1 MHLGLIGYGSIGNEL
16 LGLIK
21 GLPVERI
28 TILVREGRENV
39 ARDRL
44 LSAHPGLEGR
54 AAILSDGDAFLVARP
69 DFVIEAAG
77 HEAVCANAE
86 KVLAAGIDL
95 VLVSV
100 GALAD
105 EALHRRLRD
114 TAARSG
120 ARLILPSGAIGG
132 IDLLAALAPAGD
144 LKVRYFGAKPP
155 QAWAGTPAAQ
165 TTDLEALAHAE
176 QIFHGTAREAAT
188 AYPRNANVAATLALA
203 GAGFDAT
210 EVTLTA
216 DPAAQGNSH
225 RYEVV
230 SPLATVSVEISNRA
244 TGSNARTSLA
254 TVYSVL
260 RELKNHLGP
269 VAI

>member
-1 MHLGLIGYGSIGNEL
+1 MDLGLIGYGSIGAGL
-16 LGLIK
+16 LGLID
-21 GLPVERI
+21 GLPVEGV

-44 LSAHPGLEGR
+44 LRDHPGLEPR
-54 AAILSDGDAFLVARP
+54 VTITSDGAALLAARP
-69 DFVIEAAG
+69 GLVIEAAG
-77 HEAVCANAE
+77 HEAAATHAE
-86 KVLAAGIDL
+86 AVLAAGIDL

-105 EALHRRLRD
+105 DGLHRRLREA
-114 TAARSG
+114 AARGG

-132 IDLLAALAPAGD
+132 IDILAALAPAGG
-144 LKVRYFGAKPP
+144 LRVRYFGAKPP
-155 QAWAGTPAAQ
+155 QAWAGTPAAA
-165 TTDLEALAHAE
+165 TLDLAALDRPAR
-176 QIFHGTAREAAT
+176 IFHGTAREAAA
-188 AYPRNANVAATLALA
+188 AYPKNANVAATLALA

-216 DPAAQGNSH
+216 DPAASGNSH
-225 RYEVV
+225 RYEVE
-230 SPLATVSVEISNRA
+230 SPLATVRVDISNRA
-244 TGSNARTSLA
+244 SGGNVKTSLA

-269 VAI
+269 VTI